1 MRFTN
6 DKPMMSSF
14 LVPVDDSITQ
24 LTVLL
29 TSPSAAPVAMTMMPL
44 GKNYSFLTNMKTIVL
59 ISMMH

>member
-1 MRFTN
+1 MDIMRFTN

-29 TSPSAAPVAMTMMPL
+29 TSPNSAPVCMAMMPL
-44 GKNYSFLTNMKTIVL
+44 GKNKLMSSYLLNNFYGT
-59 ISMMH
+59 

>member
-44 GKNYSFLTNMKTIVL
+44 GKNYVVFSLTNLKMKTKL
-59 ISMMH
+59 M